1 MNFFRVPLVFFWKPI
16 PAGYRSS
23 LTEVSFSKEVP
34 IMYTY
39 SSFESFGTFTLLRPI
54 LFLLLG
60 VALILCI
67 AQLIPKIRTHLLNG
81 FAVISLSL
89 VTIAVAVQ
97 VVYYHAIIVDEI
109 GLGGDAVSLYLF
121 IAIAFMGVMNVLLYL
136 FTRPR
141 KKQDSAFLQ

>member
-1 MNFFRVPLVFFWKPI
+1 
-16 PAGYRSS
+16 
-23 LTEVSFSKEVP
+23 
-34 IMYTY
+34 MYTY

-54 LFLLLG
+54 LFLLLA
-60 VALILCI
+60 VALILFI
-67 AQLIPKIRTHLLNG
+67 VQLIPKIRTYLLNG
-81 FAVISLSL
+81 FAVISLSF

-121 IAIAFMGVMNVLLYL
+121 LSIAFMGVMNVLLHL

-141 KKQDSAFLQ
+141 KTRIPLPYNK